1 MVNKKDNIFKEGKV
15 SLLERFSHASLLKRS
30 ISAIILLCI
39 CWLVFVSGPIAFL
52 FFILLI
58 GLVMLY
64 EWSVTVFR
72 SKTDIIKST
81 EKYKWYLFGVLYCG
95 ISVWSLLVIYIYEA
109 LISICVVVWATDIGA
124 YIFGISLGGKKICP
138 KISPSKTWSG
148 LVGGVIFAVVIY
160 EIVNVYY
167 HSYGIRMHEMTFI
180 NRAIVVGMTAVFS
193 QIGDFFESY
202 FKRRFR
208 IKDSSNLI
216 PGHGGVLDRVDG
228 LVGASIIWCALSI
241 VSLLIVNFYK

>member
-1 MVNKKDNIFKEGKV
+1 MANKKDNIFKEGKV
-15 SLLERFSHASLLKRS
+15 SLSERFSHASLLKRS

-52 FFILLI
+52 FFILLV
-58 GLVMLY
+58 GLIMLY

-72 SKTDIIKST
+72 SKTDTIKST

-124 YIFGISLGGKKICP
+124 YIFGISIGGKKICP

-148 LVGGVIFAVVIY
+148 LVGGIIFAVVIY
-160 EIVNVYY
+160 EIVNIYY
-167 HSYGIRMHEMTFI
+167 HSYGIKIHEMTFI

-202 FKRRFR
+202 FKRRFQ

-228 LVGASIIWCALSI
+228 LVGASIIWCTLSI